1 MSKMMARVHLGEN
14 VNIFKLAGSQNLI
27 AKGAS
32 GVIWAPFLHFTN
44 QELRAS
50 SVAMK
55 QLYFLNIYV
64 SAFKINIPSSNINNK
79 ASTRI

>member
-1 MSKMMARVHLGEN
+1 MARVHLGEN

-32 GVIWAPFLHFTN
+32 GVIWAPLHFTN

-55 QLYFLNIYV
+55 QLYFFNIYV
-64 SAFKINIPSSNINNK
+64 SDFKINIPSSNINNK